1 MSIQH
6 PLVADYMASHLFTL
20 SPDADIHDAVNFLLE
35 NRISGAPVV
44 HGGHLVG
51 MLSEKDCLRLLTL
64 GAEHAEAAGRVSD
77 FMTTEVTTI
86 RPDRNSSDGLLQVSS
101 CSSPSEEFLWS
112 TVACCWDKSVVV
124 TCCGPLRKDSKTV
137 VRPT

>member
-64 GAEHAEAAGRVSD
+64 GAEHAAAAGRVSD

-86 RPDRNSSDGLLQVSS
+86 RPDMNIYFAAGIFLQQPIRRIPVVDGGVLLGQISRRDV
-101 CSSPSEEFLWS
+101 
-112 TVACCWDKSVVV
+112 
-124 TCCGPLRKDSKTV
+124 LRAIKE
-137 VRPT
+137 RQQNRR